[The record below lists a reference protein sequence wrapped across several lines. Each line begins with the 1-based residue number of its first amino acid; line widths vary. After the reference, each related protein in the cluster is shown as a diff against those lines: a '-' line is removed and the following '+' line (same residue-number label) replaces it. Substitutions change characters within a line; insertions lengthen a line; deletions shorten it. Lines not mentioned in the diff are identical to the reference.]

1 MSQKRDKTTG
11 LPFPSPVDPG
21 SVMYLCLP
29 IPDHTLYR
37 QALKGALSEL
47 GKPWNWRQVVGQD
60 NQGAYEAAELWRS
73 MIANAVYTD
82 DCGAGSMSCLDVANC
97 ITTNPLVAQA
107 IAQQIANNPDLAQAI
122 NDLIGGVWFPGTT
135 STPGQPL
142 DPGKWSENLTETED
156 CNFNV
161 FWAQMDQMVEYLV
174 NLGQDALESIALYN
188 AALEAGQKVP
198 LSGLIGKLKNGTTA
212 GKVIEFLQWAAA
224 TMKVA
229 YEAGNNEANR
239 RAIKCALFCA
249 GKEDDCFMSLDTA
262 FTVLNGRLG
271 GALNPGTINTLPE
284 LAETMVTLFS
294 NPSLALDTWLAFLL
308 TSARV
313 AGFLGV
319 EGIDETLNLML
330 AVAVNDA
337 NNDWVE
343 YCEDCNTPDTDCET
357 MADWTPYAGGY
368 GTKTGNIIV
377 ADKFDPGDLK
387 YYLKAYHSGDWP
399 EGVESLYEVRF
410 RFSRPVTNIRL
421 ATTSGAAI
429 ADYTGPATNE
439 VTFNNDSLPLYIP
452 FPLDVFDTGEVV
464 LVIGFIGDAGENT
477 AVSVTEFCYKTIEGA

>member
-1 MSQKRDKTTG
+1 M
-11 LPFPSPVDPG
+11 LPVPN
-21 SVMYLCLP
+21 
-29 IPDHTLYR
+29 HTLYR

-47 GKPWNWRQVVGQD
+47 GKPWNWRQVEGET
-60 NQGAYEAAELWRS
+60 NEGAYEAAELWRS
-73 MIANAVYTD
+73 AINDALYIL
-82 DCGAGSMSCLDVANC
+82 DCETGAMTCADVANC
-97 ITTNPLVAQA
+97 INTNELVAQA
-107 IAQQIANNPDLAQAI
+107 IANQVANNPALAQAI
-122 NDLIGGVWFPGTT
+122 NDLIGGTWFPGTT

-142 DPGKWSENLTETED
+142 DPGKWSENLTETTD
-156 CNFNV
+156 CDFNV

-229 YEAGNNEANR
+229 YEAGNTEANR

-262 FTVLNGRLG
+262 FTVLNSRLG

-294 NPSLALDTWLAFLL
+294 NPALALDTWLAFLL

-343 YCEDCNTPDTDCET
+343 YCEDCNTPET
-357 MADWTPYAGGY
+357 NCMSMADWTPYPGGY
-368 GTKTGNIIV
+368 GTKAGGVIA
-377 ADKFDPGDLK
+377 ADRFDPGDLK
-387 YYLKAYHSGDWP
+387 YYLKAYLNADWD
-399 EGVESLYEVRF
+399 ESVESIWEARF
-410 RFSRPVTNIRL
+410 RFSRPVTNVRL
-421 ATTSGAAI
+421 SLTSGATVAE
-429 ADYTGPATNE
+429 YTGSPANE
-439 VTFNNDSLPLYIP
+439 ITFNNDSLPLYVE
-452 FPLDVFDTGEVV
+452 FPLDVNGAGAVG

-477 AVSVTEFCYKTIEGA
+477 AVSVTEFCYETIEGA